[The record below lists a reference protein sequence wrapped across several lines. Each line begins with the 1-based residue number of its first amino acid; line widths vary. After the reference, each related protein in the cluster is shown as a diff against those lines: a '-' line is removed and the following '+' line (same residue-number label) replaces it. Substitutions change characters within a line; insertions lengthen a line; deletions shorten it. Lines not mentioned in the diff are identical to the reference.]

1 MKNVHRAGS
10 NAHFSMVLAPLASA
24 QPVLRA
30 GTTRFR
36 PKRTVWVGTA
46 EELAYINRNQASYL
60 DRNIR
65 LTGDI
70 DMTGYDWVPIA
81 DEATV
86 FSGIFDGRG
95 HRIEGLTIDG
105 GALQYVGFFGRVS
118 GPSVI

>member
-1 MKNVHRAGS
+1 
-10 NAHFSMVLAPLASA
+10 MVLAPLASA

-30 GTTRFR
+30 GNDSVPAETDGW
-36 PKRTVWVGTA
+36 VWVGTA